1 MFFELSRNCSFLI
14 PFSLSPQSQFGP
26 KTPMEHISAFKTAIN
41 WKEHFII
48 GLIVFQILMFVSAY
62 YVSKR
67 DRGLVP
73 RITVMVVIGVLVR
86 LSEYINS
93 YAAEHWRIFATQ
105 NYFDK
110 GGVFVG
116 IMFCGPLLVDCFMM
130 LYLFL
135 REASQLLI
143 EVKTHE
149 IKKKRAKEA
158 KAKEKENSDGRR
170 GKKSD
175 KKRD

>member
-1 MFFELSRNCSFLI
+1 
-14 PFSLSPQSQFGP
+14 
-26 KTPMEHISAFKTAIN
+26 MEHISAFKTAIN
-41 WKEHFII
+41 WKEPFVI
-48 GLIVFQILMFVSAY
+48 GLFAFQIMMFVSAY

-67 DRGLVP
+67 DRGLAP
-73 RITVMVVIGVLVR
+73 RLTVMVFIGVLVR

-93 YAAEHWRIFATQ
+93 YAAEHWQIFATQ

-110 GGVFVG
+110 GGVFIG

-158 KAKEKENSDGRR
+158 KAKENDNSDGRR

-175 KKRD
+175 KKKD

>member
-1 MFFELSRNCSFLI
+1 
-14 PFSLSPQSQFGP
+14 
-26 KTPMEHISAFKTAIN
+26 MEHISAFKTAIN